1 MKKTYIQPSL
11 EVVQLEVSQSILTG
25 SGVDI
30 TEVTLG
36 EGSADNDDAYAPG
49 MGTLLGIPGL

>member
-36 EGSADNDDAYAPG
+36 EGSADNGDAYAPG